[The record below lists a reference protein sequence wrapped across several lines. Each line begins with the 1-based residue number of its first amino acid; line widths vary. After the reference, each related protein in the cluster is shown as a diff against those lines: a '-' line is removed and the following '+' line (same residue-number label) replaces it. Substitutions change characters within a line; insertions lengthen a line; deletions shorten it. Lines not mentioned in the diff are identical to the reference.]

1 VTGTNTIVYKRVE
14 VGNLPMLETHPRF
27 PHLPLTNVNHER
39 SKSTACTLR
48 GVLIPRKRRDR
59 SGWVWEP
66 PLAHAVY
73 SHFPSNRCAMNSVTS
88 TPPPPP
94 LSQQEAIP
102 LVPRN
107 PKDLLDADDKIL
119 GRPSSGFPPSGRA
132 PSSAGPGSLRVA
144 GTHSLPRLDCDLT
157 EATLSKP

>member
-1 VTGTNTIVYKRVE
+1 MGVGTS
-14 VGNLPMLETHPRF
+14 PCPRSVQ
-27 PHLPLTNVNHER
+27 PLSLQPVRHEQR
-39 SKSTACTLR
+39 H
-48 GVLIPRKRRDR
+48 ID
-59 SGWVWEP
+59 
-66 PLAHAVY
+66 
-73 SHFPSNRCAMNSVTS
+73 
-88 TPPPPP
+88 PPPPP